1 MWLDR
6 WWGGGAQ
13 ERILQPFHV
22 LSVSSAG
29 GRSISKVHVGSIPFV
44 VHNAS
49 DGSRELLRSGTSP
62 RLFTFCQPNV
72 TAHDQISQALPYV
85 FAYCKQS
92 NTGGGNGLGMRLR
105 WRYIMEV
112 VLVHLYSSFG
122 ACPAWEQGYV
132 VHSTIV
138 QRRSEASN

>member
-1 MWLDR
+1 VVRQLV
-6 WWGGGAQ
+6 GGGAQ
-13 ERILQPFHV
+13 GRILQPFHV

-29 GRSISKVHVGSIPFV
+29 GQSISKVHVGTIPFV

-49 DGSRELLRSGTSP
+49 DGSRELLRSGPSPHCLPSVHLTSLHMTKSP
-62 RLFTFCQPNV
+62 R
-72 TAHDQISQALPYV
+72 PYV

-92 NTGGGNGLGMRLR
+92 NTGGGNGLGTRLR
-105 WRYIMEV
+105 WRCIMEV

-132 VHSTIV
+132 VDSTIM
-138 QRRSEASN
+138 QRRLEASD